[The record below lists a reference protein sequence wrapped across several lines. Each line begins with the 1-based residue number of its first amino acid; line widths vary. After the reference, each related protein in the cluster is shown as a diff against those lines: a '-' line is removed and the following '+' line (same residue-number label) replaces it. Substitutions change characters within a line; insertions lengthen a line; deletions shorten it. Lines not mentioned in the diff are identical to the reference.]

1 MTISAVLFDFYGT
14 LARATRWVSADE
26 VLNEHGYTLT
36 DKQRM
41 IYFAEGGPKTA
52 VAIFEVIRGE

>member
-26 VLNEHGYTLT
+26 VLT
-36 DKQRM
+36 K
-41 IYFAEGGPKTA
+41 P
-52 VAIFEVIRGE
+52 